1 MNSKTTKLMI
11 TATAI
16 VVPLAILLWFNQD
29 AVWAFLDFVR
39 DRNAISAFIDEIGL
53 IGPLVLMGLIGLQI
67 LIPWI
72 PSEPPIIAAGYAY
85 GFASGFLMSWLVSVA
100 ATQAVYFLARF
111 AGRPVVERFVT
122 VKALDKWTG
131 IASKGGTILFLIVFM
146 NPLLPTDIMVFVAGL
161 SAIDAR
167 RFFVANLLGRMP
179 LVAFLTLVGSNGVR
193 ITPAVIV
200 GLTFACVFLLV
211 AWWYYVRERPE
222 AVGGGSDQSCT
233 GPSDRRDDSFLSALG
248 VRIPH
253 DQARGLAQKSSWL
266 AQVSAC
272 LSPRA

>member
-1 MNSKTTKLMI
+1 MNSKKTNKPAKLMV
-11 TATAI
+11 TMTAI

-39 DRNAISAFIDEIGL
+39 DRNAINAFIDEIGFV
-53 IGPLVLMGLIGLQI
+53 GPLVLMGLVGLQI

-85 GFASGFLMSWLVSVA
+85 GFVSGFLMSWLVSVA
-100 ATQAVYFLARF
+100 ATQAVYSLACL
-111 AGRPVVERFVT
+111 AGRPVVERFVP
-122 VKALDKWTG
+122 VKALDKWTR
-131 IASKGGTILFLIVFM
+131 IASKGGTIFFLIVFM

-179 LVAFLTLVGSNGVR
+179 LVALLTLVGSSSFR

-200 GLTFACVFLLV
+200 GVTVACVLMLV
-211 AWWYYVRERPE
+211 AWWYLVRERSDIVAGRSDLAVE
-222 AVGGGSDQSCT
+222 AHC
-233 GPSDRRDDSFLSALG
+233 
-248 VRIPH
+248 
-253 DQARGLAQKSSWL
+253 
-266 AQVSAC
+266 
-272 LSPRA
+272 

>member
-1 MNSKTTKLMI
+1 MNNKNTNKSVKLMV
-11 TATAI
+11 TVTAI

-53 IGPLVLMGLIGLQI
+53 IGPLVLMGLVGLQI

-85 GFASGFLMSWLVSVA
+85 GFVSGFLMSWLVSVA
-100 ATQAVYFLARF
+100 ATQAVYYLARR
-111 AGRPVVERFVT
+111 AGRPVVERFVSA
-122 VKALDKWTG
+122 KSLDKWTG
-131 IASKGGTILFLIVFM
+131 IASKKGTLFFLIVFM

-161 SAIDAR
+161 SAIDGR

-179 LVAFLTLVGSNGVR
+179 LVALLTLVGSNGFS

-200 GLTFACVFLLV
+200 GLTVVCLLLLV
-211 AWWYYVRERPE
+211 AWWHFMRERPD
-222 AVGGGSDQSCT
+222 AIASSSDQSNAGRAERCDSSA
-233 GPSDRRDDSFLSALG
+233 PIAPRRSPNYIRNL
-248 VRIPH
+248 
-253 DQARGLAQKSSWL
+253 AR
-266 AQVSAC
+266 
-272 LSPRA
+272 